1 MRINRI
7 LNIEIHSPESE
18 EEVKKLGFG
27 YLSTFSFFGNTLI
40 VINTQ
45 SDWGY
50 FLKSEYDAENQ
61 KCKVSVSMFGRLTPV
76 EVEFDQI
83 ELVD

>member
-40 VINTQ
+40 VINAQ
-45 SDWGY
+45 SCWGY
-50 FLKSEYDAENQ
+50 FLKSEYDN
-61 KCKVSVSMFGRLTPV
+61 
-76 EVEFDQI
+76 
-83 ELVD
+83 

>member
-18 EEVKKLGFG
+18 EEVKKLGLG

-61 KCKVSVSMFGRLTPV
+61 KWEYICHKRN
-76 EVEFDQI
+76 
-83 ELVD
+83 ELENSL